1 MNSSDDPAEQIFVDA
16 SGRRKRWVRRAA
28 LGMCLPLAGY
38 LGLLAT
44 GVVSSSPLGT
54 PPWVAEHPKDD
65 GGGKRDDKK
74 SGTDETS
81 GTADPGAA
89 GTRKPTAPGGRP
101 QGSPVAARSSAGA
114 GTPAPPPGE
123 AIPGATPAPGSP
135 ATTPAASPTK
145 PGNAPT
151 EAPGQ
156 TRRPTAANT
165 HKGGR

>member
-1 MNSSDDPAEQIFVDA
+1 MNSSDVSAEQIFVDP
-16 SGRRKRWVRRAA
+16 SGRRKRWMRRAA

-54 PPWVAEHPKDD
+54 PPWVAEHPAGD
-65 GGGKRDDKK
+65 GGKHEDK
-74 SGTDETS
+74 SGPDEAS
-81 GTADPGAA
+81 GTSDPSASGS
-89 GTRKPTAPGGRP
+89 RKPSAPGSRP

-114 GTPAPPPGE
+114 GAGTPVPPAGG
-123 AIPGATPAPGSP
+123 AIPGATVPAGNPGTSAAP
-135 ATTPAASPTK
+135 ATTK

-156 TRRPTAANT
+156 TRRPTASNT